1 MDAYIYQGDL
11 FCEDCANTL
20 KRQIDRKK
28 PSVDLSTSE
37 DSDDYPQG
45 PHADGGGEADTAQ
58 HCGMCNVFLEN
69 PLTSHGWNDVKER
82 VAWDIMSG
90 KYNPVSLGT
99 WADFYDVTLKELVED
114 GLLDLGDVIKLT
126 RGKRK

>member
-1 MDAYIYQGDL
+1 MDAYVYQSDL
-11 FCEDCANTL
+11 ICDECAEKV
-20 KRQIDRKK
+20 KRKLDRA
-28 PSVDLSTSE
+28 DDTS

-45 PHADGGGEADTAQ
+45 PHPDGGGEADTAQ

-90 KYNPVSLGT
+90 KYNPVSLGQ
-99 WADFYDVTLKELVED
+99 WVDFYDVTLKELVED

-126 RGKRK
+126 KGYPKARK